1 MTYYQPTPEERE
13 ERYNGLLPY
22 DYWNE
27 RVWLGI
33 IATFGKP
40 ATYLDMGSGSGA
52 MVKFARGCGV
62 DAIGIDVIASEPD
75 IAHDL
80 RLPIDLNRTFQLVT
94 SIEVAEHLPEE
105 NAETFVQNIAR
116 HMSEGSIL
124 VFTAALPNQPGD
136 NHVNC
141 QPKQYWKDLFAKCGV
156 VFSQSDYDMLYA
168 MWMLFVNNIY
178 VTSGPNTHL
187 AKNLQVFRKV

>member
-1 MTYYQPTPEERE
+1 MSYYQPTPEERE
-13 ERYNGLLPY
+13 ERYNGLTPY

-80 RLPIDLNRTFQLVT
+80 RLPIDLNRTFQLIT

-141 QPKQYWKDLFAKCGV
+141 QPKRYWTDLFTKHGV
-156 VFSQSDYDMLYA
+156 
-168 MWMLFVNNIY
+168 IT
-178 VTSGPNTHL
+178 VTKTEIDELGN
-187 AKNLQVFRKV
+187 AIRR